1 MRKRLSALSLA
12 AGLLLIPAAHASAQT
27 TTQQVTEQE
36 TDDDGGGGNWGLLGL
51 LGLGGLAGLL
61 RRPAADRG
69 NIGSRSIRDPEPPR
83 SSGH

>member
-12 AGLLLIPAAHASAQT
+12 AELLLIPAAHASAQT

-36 TDDDGGGGNWGLLGL
+36 TDDDGGGNWGLLGL